1 MNRQTQ
7 KTNKFYS
14 LFTVL
19 LLTGIFALSS
29 GVAVQADDVKSDN
42 VIIAETKTD
51 EAPTKLKVGLFS
63 RAKLLKAFYSS
74 EIWAKHMQKI
84 FDEYTAAE
92 KLDDRTKMVEM
103 RARTRALEDFSKKQL
118 KGGAPLTNIFE
129 YIWTQFPLIAKE
141 AGVDLIVEK
150 PLYRSKNIEVVD
162 ITQLLCDKFPLAE
175 KNKKSEKKKP
185 AKKK

>member
-1 MNRQTQ
+1 MKNQAQ

-14 LFTVL
+14 LFTIL

-29 GVAVQADDVKSDN
+29 GVYVQADDL
-42 VIIAETKTD
+42 KTD
-51 EAPTKLKVGLFS
+51 DDKSVEAPAKLKVGLFS
-63 RAKLLKAFYSS
+63 RVKLLKTFYSS

-92 KLDDRTKMVEM
+92 KRDDRKKMVEM

-129 YIWTQFPLIAKE
+129 YIWTQFPNIAKE
-141 AGVDLIVEK
+141 AGVDMIVEK
-150 PLYRSKNIEVVD
+150 PLFRSKNIEVVD

-175 KNKKSEKKKP
+175 KNKKSEKKEP

>member
-1 MNRQTQ
+1 MKSQTQ
-7 KTNKFYS
+7 KMNKFYS

-19 LLTGIFALSS
+19 LLTGIFSISS
-29 GVAVQADDVKSDN
+29 VVPIQADDVISDD
-42 VIIAETKTD
+42 IKTAEIKTD
-51 EAPTKLKVGLFS
+51 EAPAKLKVGLFN
-63 RAKLLKAFYSS
+63 RVKLLKAFYSS
-74 EIWAKHMQKI
+74 EIWAQHMQKI

-92 KLDDRTKMVEM
+92 KIDDRTKMVEM

-129 YIWTQFPLIAKE
+129 YIWTQFPEIAKE
-141 AGVDLIVEK
+141 AGVDMILEK

-162 ITQLLCDKFPLAE
+162 VTQLLCDKFPLAE
-175 KNKKSEKKKP
+175 KNKKSEKMKP

>member
-29 GVAVQADDVKSDN
+29 GVSVQADDLKLDD
-42 VIIAETKTD
+42 AKTTEAKTD
-51 EAPTKLKVGLFS
+51 EAPEKLKVGLFN
-63 RAKLLKAFYSS
+63 RVKLLKTFYSS

-92 KLDDRTKMVEM
+92 KRDDRKKMVEM
-103 RARTRALEDFSKKQL
+103 RARTKALEDFSKKQL
-118 KGGAPLTNIFE
+118 KGSAPLTNIFE

-175 KNKKSEKKKP
+175 KNKKSEKKETR
-185 AKKK
+185 

>member
-1 MNRQTQ
+1 MKSQAQ

-29 GVAVQADDVKSDN
+29 GVAVQADDVKSDDLKT
-42 VIIAETKTD
+42 AETKTA
-51 EAPTKLKVGLFS
+51 EAPAKLKVGLFN
-63 RAKLLKAFYSS
+63 RVKLLQAFYSS

-92 KLDDRTKMVEM
+92 KLNDRKKMVEM

-129 YIWTQFPLIAKE
+129 YIWTQFPAIAKK
-141 AGVDLIVEK
+141 AGVDMILEK

-162 ITQLLCDKFPLAE
+162 VTQLLCEKFPLAE
-175 KNKKSEKKKP
+175 KNKKP
-185 AKKK
+185 AKNETP